1 MDYVIEYNIYNAGD
15 RPALKVELDDR
26 NSFHTQSFEIIK
38 GILHVRWERIP
49 PGGNVTHSV
58 VIRPRKYGTFNYTSA
73 RVSYYSL
80 ENIQE
85 ARLAQTTEPGEGK
98 LLIFSSFKRF

>member
-38 GILHVRWERIP
+38 GILHVRWEKIL

-98 LLIFSSFKRF
+98 LLISLSLKVF